1 MTRNGKEKGNDVRI
15 TTYLRLL
22 FITLCVGS
30 LMQLAMSRC
39 SVYNESGGS
48 FSDQRSLASDQPL
61 VSANRIKHTDS
72 TTIAEPPRDPIPEVA
87 IDPLF
92 RQEQDR
98 IDHGMD
104 NASRCAQYGV
114 EVLPD
119 NEKDKRRLFFG
130 SMLADES
137 HEVITAHAVEVYN
150 KYSVVAFVES
160 DTAHNKDPRTMNYG
174 PGSERARELQE
185 SGQFGTANHTKVVI
199 DYWLEDLPFLAGMDR
214 EVEQRKTILKIWVDQ
229 GMTERDVGIMSDLD
243 EVVSRDFLNA
253 LQVCDFPILR
263 YDPKQRP
270 SCQTPKM
277 ILSTIQFESSPL
289 CVKKSEWFHP
299 DLIVGSC
306 IAGVGDP
313 SGRVTPEREIQ
324 GPGRNAK
331 TFGGRG
337 VDWGKEDYKRYPQ
350 DVIDNNR
357 FPLWDGR
364 DIREVNGNE
373 GGLTNF
379 VDRRKGKDGYFGTAY
394 HLHNWFQDMEVL
406 RNKFATYGHFDNRTR
421 TMPLSAISDDVNM
434 MVRCVRGIG
443 NNVTEPEDAS
453 PYYENNV
460 LLPEGEEG
468 GSIFSL
474 GGNRPIYFKKRSYV
488 EERHALL
495 QEMVRADEQ
504 KYGTIY
510 H

>member
-22 FITLCVGS
+22 LIALSVGS
-30 LMQLAMSRC
+30 LMQLAMPQC
-39 SVYNESGGS
+39 SVYNESGGGS
-48 FSDQRSLASDQPL
+48 SNQRSLDFDQPL
-61 VSANRIKHTDS
+61 VSATRIKHMDS
-72 TTIAEPPRDPIPEVA
+72 TTIAEPPRDPIPEVT

-104 NASRCAQYGV
+104 DASRCAQYGV

-119 NEKDKRRLFFG
+119 NEKHKRRLFFG

-137 HEVITAHAVEVYN
+137 HEVIAAHAVEVYN

-160 DTAHNKDPRTMNYG
+160 DTAHNADPRTMNYG
-174 PGSERARELQE
+174 PGSESARELQE
-185 SGQFGTANHTKVVI
+185 SGQFGTANHTKIVI
-199 DYWLEDLPFLAGMDR
+199 DYWLEDFPFLQGMDR
-214 EVEQRKTILKIWVDQ
+214 EVEQRKTILKVWVDQ

-243 EVVSRDFLNA
+243 EVISRDFLNA

-289 CVKKSEWFHP
+289 CVKKDEWFHP
-299 DLIVGSC
+299 DLIAGSC

-313 SGRVTPEREIQ
+313 SGRVTPERQIS

-331 TFGGRG
+331 TFGNRH
-337 VDWGKEDYKRYPQ
+337 VNWGMKDFKSYPQ

-364 DIREVNGNE
+364 DIRGANGNKE
-373 GGLTNF
+373 GLTNF
-379 VDRRKGKDGYFGTAY
+379 VDRRKGKDVRFGTAY

-406 RNKFATYGHFDNRTR
+406 RNKFATYGHFDEESR
-421 TMPLSAISDDVNM
+421 TMSLSAFDGDINM

-443 NNVTEPEDAS
+443 NSVTEPEDANQ
-453 PYYENNV
+453 YHENNV

-468 GSIFSL
+468 GSMFSL